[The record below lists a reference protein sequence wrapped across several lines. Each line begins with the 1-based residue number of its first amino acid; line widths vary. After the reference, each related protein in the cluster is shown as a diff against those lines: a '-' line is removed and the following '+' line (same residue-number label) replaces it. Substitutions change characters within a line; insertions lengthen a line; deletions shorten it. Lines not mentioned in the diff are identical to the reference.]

1 MMVDCAAEPREE
13 GPMKDLI
20 EEVAKAL
27 VDNADGVSV
36 REVTGAT
43 TTVYELSVDK
53 SDIGKIIGKSG
64 RTLRA
69 LRTILGAVGSKIN
82 RKVIL
87 EILE

>member
-1 MMVDCAAEPREE
+1 MVDCAAEGSE
-13 GPMKDLI
+13 GGHMKDLI

-36 REVTGAT
+36 REVVGAT